1 MSDLSREERHEIL
14 RRGSE
19 SHRLLQDRELMDVL
33 TFIREGAVQ
42 TAVHGADARER
53 EDARNLARAIDHL
66 ATEMRTRLDTALLQ
80 SQREQDGRKF
90 E

>member
-1 MSDLSREERHEIL
+1 VSDLSREERYEIQ
-14 RRGSE
+14 RRGGE
-19 SHRLLQDRELMDVL
+19 AHRLLQDAELMSIL

-42 TAVHGADARER
+42 TAVHGTDVRER
-53 EDARNLARAIDHL
+53 EDARNRARAIDHL

-80 SQREQDGRKF
+80 GQREADGRRF